1 LPDIEIQED
10 RPLDGPPNRP
20 IANAIVKLLHEY
32 TGRGPTN
39 ARAYIHDDLI
49 TVVLQDSLTMG
60 ERSLIRE
67 GKTDVVLAARTAFQE
82 VMGPRM
88 ILAVERH
95 TGRSVRAFVS
105 ANHLDPDIAVET
117 FLLAPADREA
127 VEAPQ

>member
-1 LPDIEIQED
+1 MPDIQDD
-10 RPLDGPPNRP
+10 RPLNGPPNRP

-32 TGRGPTN
+32 TGRGPTK

-67 GKTDVVLAARTAFQE
+67 GKTDVVLASRMAFQE
-82 VMGPRM
+82 VMGPQM
-88 ILAVERH
+88 IGAVERH
-95 TGRSVRAFVS
+95 TGRSVRAFMS

-117 FLLAPADREA
+117 FLMAPADREA
-127 VEAPQ
+127 LEPTQ

>member
-1 LPDIEIQED
+1 LPDIKED

-32 TGRGPTN
+32 TGRGPTK

-67 GKTDVVLAARTAFQE
+67 GRTDVVLASRSAFQE
-82 VMGPRM
+82 VMGPQM
-88 ILAVERH
+88 IVAVERH
-95 TGRSVRAFVS
+95 TGRSVRAFMS
-105 ANHLDPDIAVET
+105 ANHLDPDVAVET
-117 FLLAPADREA
+117 FLMAPADGEA
-127 VEAPQ
+127 LEPTQ